1 MRNSRYKGEI
11 MPEQILGQLV
21 GTTLTNVCVRQR
33 YKNLVKSALLSKVDG
48 VALVYRSYPIWLIAA
63 VVVAVLSAIVT
74 AVADKAKGG
83 VFVAGLVVAG
93 ILTAIYFG
101 TRYVVLE
108 I

>member
-1 MRNSRYKGEI
+1 

-48 VALVYRSYPIWLIAA
+48 VALLYRSYPIWLIAA
-63 VVVAVLSAIVT
+63 VVVAVLSVIVT
-74 AVADKAKGG
+74 AMADKAKGG